1 MGNKSSITIKQQ
13 LAQVNLNT
21 ASNQSSNHKT
31 FKQLIQT
38 EFLSQALSIVPLET

>member
-1 MGNKSSITIKQQ
+1 MGNKSLITIKQQ

-21 ASNQSSNHKT
+21 ASNQSNNLKI

-38 EFLSQALSIVPLET
+38 EFLSQALLIVPLET